1 MKKAYFMRKL
11 IFLLLIS
18 ILSISCIYED
28 DTTGVIINWQKEGIP
43 NAEITLI
50 QRKDNKSFR
59 DIKAITYIVPKNT
72 NSIQSP
78 TSIKECFIIKDAA
91 NVFDENYKQQ
101 IKIDKKY
108 MNVVFKYEG
117 KELYFKDWNNKE
129 YKLKYQGFPVFKGTD
144 KDFQR
149 ADFLNLGLE
158 GLKGNSWVGVL
169 YFINEFTKSGEYLQ
183 HKNEPET
190 ADFFNS
196 YTNKFMK

>member
-1 MKKAYFMRKL
+1 MRKL
-11 IFLLLIS
+11 IFLLFIS

-28 DTTGVIINWQKEGIP
+28 DTTGVIVNWKKKDTP

-59 DIKAITYIVPKNT
+59 DITAITYIVPKNT

-91 NVFDENYKQQ
+91 NVFDKNYKQQ
-101 IKIDKKY
+101 MKIDKKY
-108 MNVVFKYEG
+108 MNVAFKYEG

-149 ADFLNLGLE
+149 ADFLNLGLD

-169 YFINEFTKSGEYLQ
+169 YFINEFTKSGEHLQ
-183 HKNEPET
+183 HKNDPET

>member
-1 MKKAYFMRKL
+1 MRKL